1 MNPWGFVAIGLGI
14 LLIIIGVTGSYEN
27 VKSAITGKASA
38 PSPGNPNRTPS
49 PPVVPGILSPGGARP
64 L

>member
-1 MNPWGFVAIGLGI
+1 VNPWGFVAIGVGI

-27 VKSAITGKASA
+27 VKAAITGHASTTAKASTA
-38 PSPGNPNRTPS
+38 PAPG
-49 PPVVPGILSPGGARP
+49 VKL